1 MELAHKP
8 RAGLQIIGPEICWR
22 EAMTGFLLANFGV
35 IPLLAL
41 CKDLSSKLDVQAHS
55 NLNLLN
61 AMQIEILQSLDLPFS
76 YRQIKRL
83 EQALQH
89 KFTDISSASLVCHL
103 AFSMIWTGQN
113 KTVSKPA
120 EPAPDGEEAG
130 AVQRI
135 ASEIAARDRI
145 VLNEL
150 EVDFLTRQVL
160 GAKIQY
166 NITELTQFRRIQDD
180 NSETREIV
188 DSIVHQASLY
198 LHPSLKVDRQLIR
211 ALSYISR

>member
-1 MELAHKP
+1 MLLRANETPLPIDQIEPVLGISRPTLFKDLNKVEAWLHSYELELAHKP

-103 AFSMIWTGQN
+103 AFSMILDRSEQNGLQAGGAGTGWGR
-113 KTVSKPA
+113 S
-120 EPAPDGEEAG
+120 
-130 AVQRI
+130 RRR
-135 ASEIAARDRI
+135 AA
-145 VLNEL
+145 
-150 EVDFLTRQVL
+150 
-160 GAKIQY
+160 
-166 NITELTQFRRIQDD
+166 
-180 NSETREIV
+180 
-188 DSIVHQASLY
+188 
-198 LHPSLKVDRQLIR
+198 DRQ
-211 ALSYISR
+211 

>member
-1 MELAHKP
+1 M
-8 RAGLQIIGPEICWR
+8 
-22 EAMTGFLLANFGV
+22 
-35 IPLLAL
+35 
-41 CKDLSSKLDVQAHS
+41 
-55 NLNLLN
+55 
-61 AMQIEILQSLDLPFS
+61 
-76 YRQIKRL
+76 
-83 EQALQH
+83 
-89 KFTDISSASLVCHL
+89 
-103 AFSMIWTGQN
+103 
-113 KTVSKPA
+113 

-211 ALSYISR
+211 ALSYHIPVALNRMRYNLPIHNPLLKDVKAQYPHILHIASKSVERFEEKIHKPVPEDEIAYIAMHLGAAMERLRPYLGLKRRVLDHLRRRFCNSLVVGVTFASRIFRHRGR